1 MKKTKKDNSDDHS
14 NLVRLLEHYSP
25 LERQKFL
32 NNLDK
37 ILCEYL
43 NLNQKDL
50 PWLNPSN
57 NKKQW
62 LKLSRKLRLILGK
75 IDYEQNSQKERTIH

>member
-1 MKKTKKDNSDDHS
+1 MFSI
-14 NLVRLLEHYSP
+14 
-25 LERQKFL
+25 
-32 NNLDK
+32 LD
-37 ILCEYL
+37 
-43 NLNQKDL
+43 QKDL

-75 IDYEQNSQKERTIH
+75 IEHEQNSEKERTIH